1 MRRTYFFL
9 QVMAGILA
17 GISACAQPVQPPPVQ
32 TAADTKDTSDR
43 MTERILAAGTALLGK
58 PYQYNTLD
66 TGKEEHLIV
75 HLAAFDCVTFVET
88 VFARALAGGDT
99 SDTVFRS
106 HLRLCRYR
114 DGIINGYASRL
125 HYFSDWLYEQER
137 QGRLHILTDSTNGI
151 PLPKPANYMS
161 AHRKSYPRL
170 EEESAFKAIMEV
182 EKQINRRTMYYIS
195 KNQPD
200 VIEKLI
206 REGDI
211 IAITSSIRGLDISH
225 SGFAI
230 RQGGRL
236 HLLHASSEHHRVM
249 ITAEPLTEYLMK
261 NKMQTGVMVGRVI
274 SYK

>member
-9 QVMAGILA
+9 LVMAGILV
-17 GISACAQPVQPPPVQ
+17 GISACAQPVQPPLVM
-32 TAADTKDTSDR
+32 TTDTPDTVRS
-43 MTERILAAGTALLGK
+43 MAERIIIAGNALLGE

-66 TGKEEHLIV
+66 TGNEEYLVV
-75 HLAAFDCVTFVET
+75 HLDAFDCVTVVET

-99 SDTVFRS
+99 SDAVFRFY
-106 HLRLCRYR
+106 LQQGRYR
-114 DGIINGYASRL
+114 DGNIEGYASRL

-137 QGRLHILTDSTNGI
+137 QGRLQILTDSLHGI
-151 PLPKPANYMS
+151 PLPQPVNYMS
-161 AHRKSYPRL
+161 VHRKSYPRL
-170 EEESAFKAIMEV
+170 AEESAFRAIVEV
-182 EKQINRRTMYYIS
+182 EKQINQRTMYFIP
-195 KNQPD
+195 KNQPAA
-200 VIEKLI
+200 IEKMI

-261 NKMQTGVMVGRVI
+261 NKLQTGVMVARPARK
-274 SYK
+274 S